1 MEVRRRVG
9 GDVGSSTPIGV
20 VSQEGVETSAMRK
33 VSLRIIPFAVV
44 GMFISYID
52 RVNVGFAAL
61 EMNRDLGFDATVF
74 GWGVSA
80 FFVTLCLSEVPSNMM
95 MRRLGARLWLAR
107 IMITWGLVSGAM
119 AFITGIK
126 SFVFVRLLLG
136 AAEAG
141 FFPGIVL
148 FLTLWFPKEY
158 RAKAMALFVMALP
171 LSNFIGSPIS
181 GALLGVDGWLG
192 LRGWQWLFL
201 VEAAPAV
208 ILGALTLIWLPNS
221 SAEAGWLTDGERR
234 WLSDRLRSE
243 REQPVPVSVA
253 GTWRIMFAPR
263 VLALALIYSGSVGC
277 SYAMSY
283 WQPQMIKA
291 LGLTNLQTGFVN
303 AIPFGFAAV
312 TMVIWARHS
321 DQRRERLWHTAL
333 PFLACAGGL
342 AACVVLTTLVP
353 TVCALTVAV
362 VGSYAVKAPLFA
374 LTAESLSEQASAVGI
389 AQVCAVGNIAGL
401 VCPLLIGWAK
411 DASGSFSIGL
421 LPMVALALIA
431 AVTTLVIGRA
441 TARPNSSNRFA

>member
-1 MEVRRRVG
+1 
-9 GDVGSSTPIGV
+9 
-20 VSQEGVETSAMRK
+20 MRK

-61 EMNRDLGFDATVF
+61 EMNRDLGFSATVY

-80 FFVTLCLSEVPSNMM
+80 FFVTLCLCEVPSNIMM
-95 MRRLGARLWLAR
+95 KRLGARLWIAR
-107 IMITWGLVSGAM
+107 IMITWGIISGAM
-119 AFITGIK
+119 AFITGVK

-141 FFPGIVL
+141 FFPGIIL

-158 RAKAMALFVMALP
+158 RAKAMAFFVMALP
-171 LSNFIGSPIS
+171 VSNFIGSPIS
-181 GALLGVDGWLG
+181 GALLETDGWFG
-192 LRGWQWLFL
+192 LHGWQWLFL
-201 VEAAPAV
+201 IEAAPAV
-208 ILGALTLIWLPNS
+208 VLGIFTLFWLPS
-221 SAEAGWLTDGERR
+221 TPKDAEWLTDAERD
-234 WLSDRLRSE
+234 WLSERLDSE
-243 REQPVPVSVA
+243 REQPAHVSVTGA
-253 GTWRIMFAPR
+253 WRIMFNPR
-263 VLALALIYSGSVGC
+263 ILALALIYSGSVGC

-283 WQPQMIKA
+283 WQPQMIRA

-312 TMVIWARHS
+312 AMVLWARHS
-321 DQRRERLWHTAL
+321 DRRQERLWHTAL
-333 PFLACAGGL
+333 PFFVCALGL
-342 AACVVLTTLVP
+342 AACVGLTTLVP

-374 LTAESLSEQASAVGI
+374 LTAESLSEQASPVGI
-389 AQVCAVGNIAGL
+389 AQVCAIGNIAGL

-431 AVTTLVIGRA
+431 AATTIVIGRSTVVS
-441 TARPNSSNRFA
+441 TARPRLT